1 MLSAHQI
8 VCESSGK
15 GALSRIQ
22 QGEHFDVILCDVMMP
37 ELTGMDVHREI
48 SRQDPTLAGRLVF
61 MTGGTFTES
70 AQAYFGSI
78 PNVRVEKPFGKVALV
93 EAIDLVLT
101 AA

>member
-1 MLSAHQI
+1 MPSAHQI

-93 EAIDLVLT
+93 EAIDQVLT